1 MIYKLILM
9 KNRTKFTIYLFLCFV
24 TPIINAQVL
33 FSEDFDSYA
42 AGHLNTNY
50 SNNTPGQGGWRVSRS
65 ASNPN
70 GGAIVVA
77 ESGKGNVLQMA
88 TTTNTTAVQGVSF
101 SQPLGSIVWSNR
113 TAGNNILK
121 FEFEIFA
128 DGDFGTGGS
137 VTGTNAFSSGSF
149 AGISFR
155 SSVVAND
162 IIGTHQ
168 TNESVGTQ
176 AITLQN
182 YNNNVFPY
190 KTWLKAEVYVDYNTN
205 NAYYYIPT
213 LNLQKSAKFTHT
225 KVPEGLAF
233 VTSSMKSASIVK
245 YDNIKLSAIQTLPSY
260 ILSNNEYLAN
270 KFNLFPNPAESVV
283 NITNADNL
291 YVESVTIYDISGKAI
306 KSQVFAN
313 ESNIQLNVENLASGA
328 YMLHLQTNEGTAV
341 KKLIKK

>member
-1 MIYKLILM
+1 M

-24 TPIINAQVL
+24 TPIMKGQVL
-33 FSEDFDSYA
+33 FSEDFDSYT
-42 AGHLNTNY
+42 AGHLNTDY
-50 SNNTPGQGGWRVSRS
+50 TNNTPGQGGWRVSK
-65 ASNPN
+65 ATNNPN

-77 ESGKGNVLQMA
+77 EAGKGNVLQMA
-88 TTTNTTAVQGVSF
+88 TTANTTLVQGVSF
-101 SQPLGSIVWSNR
+101 GQPPGNIVWNNR

-121 FEFEIFA
+121 FEYEVFT
-128 DGDFGTGGS
+128 DGDCGTGGS
-137 VTGTNAFSSGSF
+137 VTGTNAFSSASF
-149 AGISFR
+149 TGMTLRPTISKDI
-155 SSVVAND
+155 VAL
-162 IIGTHQ
+162 HQ
-168 TNESVGTQ
+168 SNESGGTQ
-176 AITLQN
+176 TITMQN
-182 YNNNVFPY
+182 YNNTVFPF
-190 KTWLKAEVYVDYNTN
+190 KMWLKVEVYVDYNTKD
-205 NAYYYIPT
+205 AYYYIPT

-245 YDNIKLSAIQTLPSY
+245 YDNIKLTAIQTLPSY

-291 YVESVTIYDISGKAI
+291 YVESVTIYDISGKEI
-306 KSQVFAN
+306 KKQAFAN
-313 ESNIQLNVENLASGA
+313 ETNIQLNVENLASGA